1 LGGLWK
7 IQFLKKPNGRILE
20 KRSRIIM
27 SNEEIIEE
35 ILHEASDLKIREQV
49 LDLAKKLRDSNPK
62 MTLLEAVE
70 LSFKHLK
77 N

>member
-1 LGGLWK
+1 
-7 IQFLKKPNGRILE
+7 
-20 KRSRIIM
+20 M

>member
-1 LGGLWK
+1 
-7 IQFLKKPNGRILE
+7 
-20 KRSRIIM
+20 M

-49 LDLAKKLRDSNPK
+49 LDLSKKIRDLNPR
-62 MTLLEAVE
+62 MTLLESIE
-70 LSFKHLK
+70 LSFNHLK